1 MSIYSLF
8 DSYLPWLTAVVD
20 TLNASQSNPWEQ
32 NSSSLSRGVSIGDHV
47 APAASSKDHGHWC
60 WVCDKKSIKSCG
72 DFKRHRQEHEN
83 KYWCIPPDSVIYEKD
98 GSSSCAFCF
107 VSNPDPK
114 HLNSQ
119 HSISKECRG
128 TRFTRKPNLTEHVAK
143 KHHGVDAKS
152 MVDIHLK
159 STIYK
164 KYYACGFC
172 VSLFDSL
179 DDQIKHVEA
188 HFKSSKHTRDRNHDW
203 KRDWDPKKVIRGL
216 ISQRK
221 VNEHWQAAF
230 PFLQNSSLSWDINL
244 LEALQLRLE
253 MSQEPGFDLFTAAV
267 EAAIVPETNTS
278 TLTQTPRYPNAM
290 SSLPSSSGQGFTP
303 HPTLGSRNLGVILE
317 DTLPSQFAT
326 QTYGPLDNAVQHE
339 VHHRP
344 QPFSKPFS
352 PASSGEGYMQQQL
365 PAYTPSSASA
375 SSTSQAWG
383 SHPGD
388 SCSSMQT
395 GWAQDCPVQAHSGWS
410 QPALLLSHN
419 PQTMPSGRLTSQYSP
434 GYQPYPTARPSRQE
448 ATGYPGIN
456 TSFNTDNVQRSTQ
469 DQDYSRGQ
477 GRFP

>member
-1 MSIYSLF
+1 MMAAPHSFQSN
-8 DSYLPWLTAVVD
+8 DALPLGSSSVYPTYTYPLAVPAQILRQSNPTELGTPD

-32 NSSSLSRGVSIGDHV
+32 NSSSLPRGVSVGDHV

-60 WVCDKKSIKSCG
+60 WDCDQKSIKLCG
-72 DFKRHRQEHEN
+72 DFKRHMQEHEN

-107 VSNPDPK
+107 ASNPDPK

-119 HSISKECRG
+119 HSISKKCRG
-128 TRFTRKPNLTEHVAK
+128 KGYSRKPTLTEHVTK

-159 STIYK
+159 STIYR

-172 VSLFDSL
+172 VFLFHSL
-179 DDQIKHVEA
+179 DEQVKHVEEA
-188 HFKSSKHTRDRNHDW
+188 HFKSSKHTRDRDHDW
-203 KRDWDPKKVIRGL
+203 KRDWDPNKVIRGL
-216 ISQRK
+216 LSQRE
-221 VNEHWQAAF
+221 VNEHWQAEF
-230 PFLQNSSLSWDINL
+230 PFLQNSSLSWDPTL
-244 LEALQLRLE
+244 VKELQLRLE
-253 MSQEPGFDLFTAAV
+253 MSQEPGFDLFIAAV
-267 EAAIVPETNTS
+267 EAVIPPETNTS
-278 TLTQTPRYPNAM
+278 TLTQTPRYPNAR

-303 HPTLGSRNLGVILE
+303 H
-317 DTLPSQFAT
+317 
-326 QTYGPLDNAVQHE
+326 DNAVQHE
-339 VHHRP
+339 AHYRP
-344 QPFSKPFS
+344 QPYSFP
-352 PASSGEGYMQQQL
+352 SSGQSYTQQQL
-365 PAYTPSSASA
+365 PAYTPSFASA

-410 QPALLLSHN
+410 QHALLLSHN
-419 PQTMPSGRLTSQYSP
+419 PQTVPSGRLTSQYSP
-434 GYQPYPTARPSRQE
+434 GYQPYPAARPSRQE

-469 DQDYSRGQ
+469 DQDFSRGQ
-477 GRFP
+477 GRSN